1 MLPPLRKSGS
11 KSCNV
16 FPMMGEFRVQSEP
29 KKMEQ
34 RELDRRNLS
43 MLILAHMMTDLN
55 QGAVPA
61 LIPFLVAK
69 QGLNYLGASAITVA
83 GTLISS
89 LLQPLL
95 GFLSD
100 HKSLSGLL
108 VVGPL
113 LGGLGVALS
122 GNLPSYGW
130 VLLAILTSAIGVAA
144 FHPEAYRYANYYS
157 GSQTATGM
165 GVFSVGGTIGY
176 SLGPLVLT
184 FLVVQGGLSA
194 TAWMCLPTL
203 AIALYYLF
211 QQSKLRSMRREQQRS
226 LEQRG
231 KTNWRAMSLLLSV
244 IVMRSMS
251 YYCLSTFVPL
261 YLISARGF
269 STPLANSALTVMS
282 LGSVVG
288 ALLSGPIAD
297 RIGRRRVLFWMAI
310 LISVSILLFVKA
322 ATAFSFPV
330 LAVASAALSASFTIS
345 MVLGQDYGRGN
356 LGLASGLT
364 VGLAVGFGGLSAPIF
379 GFIADRIGLTITL
392 SSVAILPLLAAALIL
407 ALPKETL

>member
-1 MLPPLRKSGS
+1 MTM
-11 KSCNV
+11 NI
-16 FPMMGEFRVQSEP
+16 
-29 KKMEQ
+29 EQ
-34 RELDRRNLS
+34 RALDRRNLS

-61 LIPFLVAK
+61 LIPFLVAQ
-69 QGLNYLGASAITVA
+69 QGLNYLGASGITVA

-89 LLQPLL
+89 ILQPLV

-100 HKSLSGLL
+100 RRSLSWLL

-113 LGGLGVALS
+113 LAGLGLGLS
-122 GNLPSYGW
+122 GNLPSYGL
-130 VLLAILTSAIGVAA
+130 VLLAILTSAIGVAT

-176 SLGPLVLT
+176 SLGPLLLT
-184 FLVVQGGLSA
+184 FLVMQRGLPA
-194 TAWMCLPTL
+194 TLWMCLPTL
-203 AIALYYLF
+203 AIASYYLF
-211 QQSKLRSMRREQQRS
+211 QQGRLRSIRTEQQNS
-226 LEQRG
+226 PQQSG
-231 KTNWRAMSLLLSV
+231 KTDWRALSLLLSV
-244 IVMRSMS
+244 IVLRSMS

-261 YLISARGF
+261 FLISARGF
-269 STPLANSALTVMS
+269 STPVANSALTVMS
-282 LGSVVG
+282 VGSIAG

-297 RIGRRRVLFWMAI
+297 RLGRRRVLFWMALVIGVSVLFFVASGNLLSFVI
-310 LISVSILLFVKA
+310 LGL
-322 ATAFSFPV
+322 
-330 LAVASAALSASFTIS
+330 ASAALSASFTIS

-364 VGLAVGFGGLSAPIF
+364 VGLAVGIGGLSAPLF
-379 GFIADRIGLTITL
+379 GFIADHIGLTTTL
-392 SSVAILPLLAAALIL
+392 SSVAILPLMAAALIL